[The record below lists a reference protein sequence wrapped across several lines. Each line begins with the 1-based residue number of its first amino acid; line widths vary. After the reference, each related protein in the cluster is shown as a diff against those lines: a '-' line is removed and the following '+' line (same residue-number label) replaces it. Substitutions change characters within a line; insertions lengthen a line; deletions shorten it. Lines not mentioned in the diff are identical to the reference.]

1 MSTSYRIGL
10 VGKPSVGKSSFFNA
24 ATMNDVPE
32 GAYPFTTIDPS
43 VGEAYVRVDC
53 AAPEFDE
60 VCTPNV
66 GYCDDGTRFV
76 PTKLVDVAGLIP
88 GAHEGAGLGNQF
100 LTDLNETDV
109 LVHVV
114 DFSGTTDAEGEPTE
128 DHDPRED
135 IDFLEEELDQWYLG
149 ILEKGIERY
158 ESGYTT
164 EDDAIEE
171 ELAEQMSAFKTNE
184 DEIKRLIRR
193 VDIGFDPAEW
203 DDDDELRLAREIRKE
218 TKPMVIA
225 ANKMD
230 TPEAQANYEEITA
243 DPEYDH
249 LTIVPCS
256 AHAEKALKSADQSGV
271 VDYRPGDPDFEISEA
286 RSASSNRTQSDDT
299 GDISDEQEQ
308 GLEQIRDFLK
318 EYGATGVQAA
328 LETALF
334 DVLGVT
340 PVFPGGANGLGNER
354 GEVLPDCYLIPPN
367 STAEDFAYSLHSD
380 IGDGFLHAIDC
391 RSNRQLGKDYEVEP
405 RDVIEVVTTN

>member
-1 MSTSYRIGL
+1 MSVSHRIGL

-43 VGEAYVRVDC
+43 VGEAYVRVED

-60 VCTPNV
+60 VSTPSV
-66 GYCDDGTRFV
+66 GYLEGDTRFV

-88 GAHEGAGLGNQF
+88 GAHEGKGLGNQF

-114 DFSGTTDAEGEPTE
+114 DFSGTTDIEGEPTE
-128 DHDPRED
+128 GHDPRED
-135 IDFLEEELDQWYLG
+135 IAFLEEELDQWYLG
-149 ILEKGIERY
+149 VLEKGINRY

-184 DEIKRLIRR
+184 DEIKLLIRR
-193 VDIGFDPAEW
+193 TDVGFDPAEW
-203 DDDDELRLAREIRKE
+203 DDDDKLELAREIRKE

-230 TPEAQANYEEITA
+230 TPQAQENYAEITN
-243 DPEYDH
+243 DPAYEH

-256 AHAEKALKSADQSGV
+256 AHAEKALKSADKAGV
-271 VDYRPGDPDFEISEA
+271 VDYRPGDDDFEI
-286 RSASSNRTQSDDT
+286 T
-299 GDISDEQEQ
+299 GDLSSEQEE
-308 GLEQIRDFLK
+308 GLEQIREFLDA
-318 EYGATGVQAA
+318 YGATGVQAA

-334 DVLGVT
+334 DVLGVV

-354 GEVLPDCYLIPPN
+354 GEVLPDCYLLPEG

-380 IGDGFLHAIDC
+380 IGDGFLYAIDC
-391 RSNRQLGKDYEVEP
+391 RTNRQLGKEYEIQS
-405 RDVIEVVTTN
+405 RDVVEIVTTN

>member
-1 MSTSYRIGL
+1 MSKSHRIGL

-43 VGEAYVRVDC
+43 VGEAYVRVED

-60 VCTPNV
+60 VSTPSV
-66 GYCDDGTRFV
+66 GYLEGDVRFV

-88 GAHEGAGLGNQF
+88 GAHEGNGLGNQF

-109 LVHVV
+109 LIHVV
-114 DFSGTTDAEGEPTE
+114 DFSGETDLEGEPTE
-128 DHDPRED
+128 GHDPRKD

-149 ILEKGIERY
+149 VLEKGINRY
-158 ESGYTT
+158 ASGYVTE
-164 EDDAIEE
+164 EDDIEE
-171 ELAEQMSAFKTNE
+171 DLAEQMSAFKISE
-184 DEIKRLIRR
+184 DEIKLLIRR
-193 VDIGFDPAEW
+193 VDIGFDPDEW
-203 DDDDELRLAREIRKE
+203 DDDDRLELAREIRKA

-230 TPEAQANYEEITA
+230 TPQAQENFQEIAA
-243 DPEYDH
+243 DPEYEH
-249 LTIVPCS
+249 LTMVPCS
-256 AHAEKALKSADQSGV
+256 AHAEKALKTAGEAGV
-271 VDYRPGDPDFEISEA
+271 VEYRPGDDDFEIV
-286 RSASSNRTQSDDT
+286 
-299 GDISDEQEQ
+299 GDISPEQEQ
-308 GLEQIRDFLK
+308 GLEQIREFVS

-334 DVLGVT
+334 DVLGVV

-354 GEVLPDCYLIPPN
+354 GEVLPDCYLIPSE

-380 IGDGFLHAIDC
+380 IGDGFLYAIDC

>member
-43 VGEAYVRVDC
+43 VGEAYVRVEC

-60 VCTPNV
+60 ECTPNV
-66 GYCDDGTRFV
+66 GYCDYGTRFV

-114 DFSGTTDAEGEPTE
+114 DFSGQTDLEGEATE

-135 IDFLEEELDQWYLG
+135 IDFLEAELDQWYLDV
-149 ILEKGIERY
+149 LEKGIERY

-193 VDIGFDPAEW
+193 TDVGFDPEEW
-203 DDDDELRLAREIRKE
+203 EDEDKLELAREIRKE

-230 TPEAQANYEEITA
+230 LPAAQENYEAITS

-249 LTIVPCS
+249 LTFVPCS
-256 AHAEKALKSADQSGV
+256 AHAEKALKSADKAGV
-271 VDYRPGDPDFEISEA
+271 VDYRPGDADFEI
-286 RSASSNRTQSDDT
+286 T
-299 GDISDEQEQ
+299 GDVSGEQEQ
-308 GLEQIRDFLK
+308 GLEQIRAFLE

-334 DVLGVT
+334 DVLGVV

-354 GEVLPDCYLIPPN
+354 GEVLPDCYLIPPG

-391 RSNRQLGKDYEVEP
+391 RSNRQLGADYEVEP
-405 RDVIEVVTTN
+405 RDVIEVITTN

>member
-1 MSTSYRIGL
+1 MSYRIGL

-43 VGEAYVRVDC
+43 VGEAYVRVEC
-53 AAPEFDE
+53 AAPEFGE
-60 VCTPNV
+60 ECTPSV
-66 GYCDDGTRFV
+66 GYCEDGIRFV

-88 GAHEGAGLGNQF
+88 GAHEGNGLGNQF

-114 DFSGTTDAEGEPTE
+114 DFSGETDAEGEPTE
-128 DHDPRED
+128 GHDPRAD
-135 IDFLEEELDQWYLG
+135 IDFLEDELDQWYLG
-149 ILEKGIERY
+149 ILKKGVDRY
-158 ESGYTT
+158 ETGYTT
-164 EDDAIEE
+164 DDDAIEE

-193 VDIGFDPAEW
+193 VDIGFDPETW
-203 DDDDELRLAREIRKE
+203 DEADRLALAREIRTA

-230 TPEAQANYEEITA
+230 TPEAQANYAEITS
-243 DPEYDH
+243 DPDYDH

-256 AHAEKALKSADQSGV
+256 AHAEKALKSADKAGV
-271 VDYRPGDPDFEISEA
+271 VDYRPGDASFEIVGDV
-286 RSASSNRTQSDDT
+286 SAD
-299 GDISDEQEQ
+299 QEQ
-308 GLEQIRDFLK
+308 GLEQIQTFLD

-334 DVLGVT
+334 DVLGVV
-340 PVFPGGANGLGNER
+340 PVFPGGANGLGNDR
-354 GEVLPDCYLIPPN
+354 GEILPDCYLIPPN

-391 RSNRQLGKDYEVEP
+391 RSSRQLGKAYEVDD
-405 RDVIEVVTTN
+405 RDVIEVITTN